1 MAKQRLPLRSEVADE
16 HKWALDHIFP
26 THDAW
31 ETELARLRQE
41 IPQLKRF
48 RGTLKT
54 PEKLAACLTARDQ
67 LMEAFDSVAA
77 YAFMGKDQ
85 DNADETFQRYADMA
99 TSLSMLA
106 AESTAFIEPE
116 ILTLDPAVVQDW
128 VQTHDSLKTYRHY
141 LMNILRMQPHTL
153 SQEQEELLAGTV
165 EMAQTASN
173 VFRMFNDADLTF
185 PNVTNENG
193 DEVELTHGRY
203 LNLMESQDRR
213 VREEAFGK
221 MYATYG
227 EWKNTLAATYTSAVK
242 GAQFYARARN
252 YASSLEAA
260 LDADNVEPRLYEN
273 LIEVVH
279 EHLPLFYR
287 YVDLRKRL
295 LELDE
300 MHMYDVYVPMV
311 KDVDLQFSHQEA
323 MDTVA
328 EGLAPLGERYTG
340 DLRRG
345 FSSRWIDWFEN
356 RGKTSGAYSWGA
368 YGVHPFVLMNYQN
381 NVDTMF
387 TLAHEMGHAMHS
399 FYSDSHQ
406 DFVNSHYTIFVA
418 EVAST
423 VNECLVMDHMLQK
436 THDKQVRMFLLNHYL
451 EQFRGTVFRQT
462 MFAEFEMLVHRSIG
476 GGEPMTAEGLSR
488 LYYDLN
494 AKYFGAGVVVD
505 KLIEMEWARIPHF
518 YRPFYVYKYATGFS
532 AAVALS
538 RQILNGKPEAANR
551 YLDFLKSGGSDYPVE
566 LLRRAGVDMRT
577 AQPAA
582 EAMKVF
588 DQLLTEMETLAA
600 D

>member
-1 MAKQRLPLRSEVADE
+1 MENQRLPLRSEVADE
-16 HKWALDHIFP
+16 HKWALGDIFP
-26 THDAW
+26 SSDAW
-31 ETELARLRQE
+31 EAEFTRLKAE
-41 IPQLKRF
+41 IPKLKRF
-48 RGTLKT
+48 QGELKT
-54 PEKLAACLTARDQ
+54 WAQLEACLVARDE
-67 LMEAFDSVAA
+67 LMQAFDSVAA

-85 DNADETFQRYADMA
+85 DNGNETFQRYADMA

-106 AESTAFIEPE
+106 MESTAFIEPE
-116 ILTLDPAVVQDW
+116 ILALEPSVVRSWIQEYEGL
-128 VQTHDSLKTYRHY
+128 HTYRHY
-141 LMNILRMQPHTL
+141 LTNILRMQPHTL

-165 EMAQTASN
+165 EMAQTASH

-185 PNVTNENG
+185 PNVTNEKG
-193 DEVELTHGRY
+193 EEIELTHGRY
-203 LNLMESQDRR
+203 LNLMESQDQR
-213 VREEAFGK
+213 VREEAFRK
-221 MYATYG
+221 MYATYSK
-227 EWKNTLAATYTSAVK
+227 WKNTLAATYTSAVK
-242 GAQFYARARN
+242 SAQFYAKARR
-252 YASSLEAA
+252 YDSSLEAA
-260 LDADNVEPRLYEN
+260 LDEDNVTPSLYEN
-273 LIEVVH
+273 LIDVVH

-287 YVDLRKRL
+287 YVNLRKRL

-300 MHMYDVYVPMV
+300 LHLYDVYVPMV
-311 KDVDLQFSHQEA
+311 KDVDMQFSHKEA
-323 MDTVA
+323 MDIVS
-328 EGLAPLGERYTG
+328 EGLSPLGSQYTA
-340 DLRRG
+340 DLGQG
-345 FSSRWIDWFEN
+345 FQSGWIDWFEN

-368 YGVHPFVLMNYQN
+368 YGVHPYVLMNFQN

-423 VNECLVMDHMLQK
+423 VNECLVMHHMLEK
-436 THDKQVRMFLLNHYL
+436 THDRQQRMFLLNHYL

-476 GGEPMTAEGLSR
+476 QGEPMTSDGLNR

-494 AKYFGAGVVVD
+494 TKYFGDGVTVD
-505 KLIEMEWARIPHF
+505 EPIEVEWARIPHF

-538 RQILNGKPEAANR
+538 QQVLSGDAADANR
-551 YLDFLKSGGSDYPVE
+551 YLDLLKSGGSDYPVE

-582 EAMKVF
+582 AAMQVF
-588 DQLLTEMETLAA
+588 DALLTEMETLAA